1 MIFQIFV
8 SGLPHLVVIGVV
20 ALAIVGSIMAVN
32 WAKLIYP
39 ECESNI
45 MVLGVLI
52 TFHIIGLLSVW
63 YLIYS
68 RINQWQDDENLST
81 GNTFL
86 KIKLISLYI
95 FGLGYMFHCGY
106 FIWKHTFP
114 NDCRDEVLSRRIKD
128 MGIAYNSISIAY
140 TLFLFLYFGM
150 FYVRRRDNTIEEN
163 AASLGILLANSFIWL
178 DTLFS
183 ESDSLFK
190 NHFDENNSTMS
201 LNLTESSNRAMEA
214 IEKTDPFLSP
224 AMIEFSLLA
233 IDMLFTKTDDESSGS
248 SNTKVS
254 SNNDSSGSSSTK
266 GSSDDDASGS
276 SNTEASPNDGPS
288 SSSDTKASSND
299 DSNVS
304 LNTKASSNDDSSGSS
319 STKGLSDDDPP
330 SGSSNTE
337 ASSNDG
343 PSSSSNTI
351 ASSNVSL
358 NTKAASN
365 DSSGSQN
372 SNTITKDDS
381 STTSTSKTLS
391 IADLT
396 GPSDTITPLNDDSS
410 GSNNSK
416 SIPKTDLSISSN
428 KKSALN
434 DGIKSNLTKR
444 CVRFLFQL
452 IFSLGSFILFAL
464 AFTVVLTTDSSKDFL
479 TTPNDFYAYVSVQ
492 LSVKVVIFIL
502 ILICLFVEWHRL
514 TFQFNVWAF
523 VLMIA
528 CFGNIVYHMFY
539 CFALHYESSRNHTN
553 QVPNI
558 KSVFVDVAWA
568 DNIIG
573 IIVGSLQT
581 LFILGFHSREKHE
594 QDEKGF
600 LKKCVYYFCSLL
612 GILNLGLW
620 VSDSIGEG
628 RFPVF
633 SIIIYRTY
641 EEDVWSFINKIIL
654 PLTIFFRFHSALDF
668 FEFYW
673 RPKTILENIK

>member
-39 ECESNI
+39 KCESNI

-68 RINQWQDDENLST
+68 RINQCRDDENLST

-114 NDCRDEVLSRRIKD
+114 NDCRDEVLSRKIKD

-224 AMIEFSLLA
+224 AMIEFSLMA

-248 SNTKVS
+248 S
-254 SNNDSSGSSSTK
+254 STK
-266 GSSDDDASGS
+266 GSSDDDPSGS
-276 SNTEASPNDGPS
+276 SNTEASSNDGPS

-304 LNTKASSNDDSSGSS
+304 LNTKASSNDSY
-319 STKGLSDDDPP
+319 
-330 SGSSNTE
+330 
-337 ASSNDG
+337 
-343 PSSSSNTI
+343 
-351 ASSNVSL
+351 
-358 NTKAASN
+358 
-365 DSSGSQN
+365 GSQN
-372 SNTITKDDS
+372 SNTIAKDDS
-381 STTSTSKTLS
+381 STTSTSKTLT
-391 IADLT
+391 IDDLP
-396 GPSDTITPLNDDSS
+396 GPSDTITPLNGDSS

-428 KKSALN
+428 TKSALN

-553 QVPNI
+553 QVQNI

-581 LFILGFHSREKHE
+581 LFILGFHSQKEHE

-600 LKKCVYYFCSLL
+600 
-612 GILNLGLW
+612 
-620 VSDSIGEG
+620 
-628 RFPVF
+628 
-633 SIIIYRTY
+633 
-641 EEDVWSFINKIIL
+641 
-654 PLTIFFRFHSALDF
+654 
-668 FEFYW
+668 
-673 RPKTILENIK
+673 

>member
-39 ECESNI
+39 KCESNI

-68 RINQWQDDENLST
+68 RINQCRDDENLST

-114 NDCRDEVLSRRIKD
+114 NDCRDEVLSRKIKD

-224 AMIEFSLLA
+224 AMIEFSLMA

-248 SNTKVS
+248 S
-254 SNNDSSGSSSTK
+254 STK
-266 GSSDDDASGS
+266 GSSDDDPSGS
-276 SNTEASPNDGPS
+276 SNTEASSNDGPS

-304 LNTKASSNDDSSGSS
+304 LNTKASSNDSY
-319 STKGLSDDDPP
+319 
-330 SGSSNTE
+330 
-337 ASSNDG
+337 
-343 PSSSSNTI
+343 
-351 ASSNVSL
+351 
-358 NTKAASN
+358 
-365 DSSGSQN
+365 GSQN
-372 SNTITKDDS
+372 SNTIAKDDS

-391 IADLT
+391 IDDLP
-396 GPSDTITPLNDDSS
+396 GPSDTITPLNGDSS

-428 KKSALN
+428 TKSALN

-528 CFGNIVYHMFY
+528 CFGNIFYHMFY

-553 QVPNI
+553 QVQNI

-581 LFILGFHSREKHE
+581 LFILGFHSQKEHE

-600 LKKCVYYFCSLL
+600 KKICVYYFCSLL